1 MDFLTEI
8 NNKRAQMT
16 IVNGKLENAKNQL
29 ANATSELDKRM
40 LSQLIEQYQA
50 KLQYLEKRII
60 DLFAIMDD
68 ELIKDE
74 K

>member
-16 IVNGKLENAKNQL
+16 IVYGKLENAKNQL

>member
-16 IVNGKLENAKNQL
+16 IVNGKLDNAKKQL
-29 ANATSELDKRM
+29 ANTTSELDKRM

-60 DLFAIMDD
+60 DLFAIMDG
-68 ELIKDE
+68 EP
-74 K
+74 

>member
-29 ANATSELDKRM
+29 ANTTSELDKRM
-40 LSQLIEQYQA
+40 LYQLIEQYQA

-60 DLFAIMDD
+60 DLFAIMDG
-68 ELIKDE
+68 EP
-74 K
+74 

>member
-29 ANATSELDKRM
+29 ASTTSELDKRM
-40 LSQLIEQYQA
+40 LSQLIEQYKA

-60 DLFAIMDD
+60 DLFAIMDG

>member
-16 IVNGKLENAKNQL
+16 IVNGKLEHAKNQL
-29 ANATSELDKRM
+29 ANTTSELDKRM

-60 DLFAIMDD
+60 DLFAIMDG
-68 ELIKDE
+68 EP
-74 K
+74 

>member
-60 DLFAIMDD
+60 DLFAIMDG
-68 ELIKDE
+68 EP
-74 K
+74 

>member
-29 ANATSELDKRM
+29 ANTTSELDKRM

-60 DLFAIMDD
+60 DLFAIMDG
-68 ELIKDE
+68 EP
-74 K
+74 

>member
-16 IVNGKLENAKNQL
+16 IVNGKLENAKKQL
-29 ANATSELDKRM
+29 ANTTSELDKRM

-60 DLFAIMDD
+60 DLFAIMDG
-68 ELIKDE
+68 EP
-74 K
+74 

>member
-16 IVNGKLENAKNQL
+16 IVYGKLENTKNQL

-60 DLFAIMDD
+60 DLFAIMDA
-68 ELIKDE
+68 EP
-74 K
+74 